1 MNHSL
6 WAFLG
11 LSILVIVIPG
21 PDTAL
26 SIRNSLAGGRGAGV
40 ATALGVVTGQ
50 LVWEFGTALG
60 LTSILLASERVFH
73 FIKLVGAGYL
83 IFLGAQALL
92 RAIRPGASHLGV
104 ASRPI
109 AGTAGAAG
117 ALRAFQQGAVS
128 NLGNPKMAVFFASI
142 FPQFAPRGP
151 GTFVGLMTL
160 GLLFSALTLIWLSLY
175 AFAISRA
182 AGWFQSARVRRTME
196 GVSGAAL
203 FGLGTR
209 LALEKD

>member
-11 LSILVIVIPG
+11 ISMLVIVIPG

-40 ATALGVVTGQ
+40 ATALGVVAGQ

-60 LTSILLASERVFH
+60 VTSILLASERVFH
-73 FIKLVGAGYL
+73 FVKLAGAAYL
-83 IFLGAQALL
+83 MFLGAQALL
-92 RAIRPGASHLGV
+92 RAFHARGSQLAE
-104 ASRPI
+104 ASRPGVGNI
-109 AGTAGAAG
+109 RAAN
-117 ALRAFQQGAVS
+117 ALRAFQQGAIS

-142 FPQFAPRGP
+142 FPQFAPRGQ
-151 GTFVGLMTL
+151 GTFTGLMTL
-160 GLLFSALTLIWLSLY
+160 GLLFSALTLIWLSFY

-182 AGWFQSARVRRTME
+182 ASAFRSARVQRALE

-203 FGLGTR
+203 LGLGTR